1 MGMMVWKLATKIRS
15 RALKGLKYFPNRA
28 PNWLDPM
35 LKVFKMNR
43 SQIQQIEIPGLIV
56 VWYDRF
62 MIVYLYDSYMVPHKV
77 ATAFLCEQQSFAAS
91 IFCLDSRF
99 SCKTIGAAWKKRKL
113 QIVLENWSNQVL
125 PWKQGHLFA
134 ATTNSLISPWWRKI
148 MFTPR
153 MKQMDFVWK

>member
-1 MGMMVWKLATKIRS
+1 MIWQV
-15 RALKGLKYFPNRA
+15 
-28 PNWLDPM
+28 
-35 LKVFKMNR
+35 
-43 SQIQQIEIPGLIV
+43 
-56 VWYDRF
+56 YDSHIF
-62 MIVYLYDSYMVPHKV
+62 SLYDSYMVPRKV

-91 IFCLDSRF
+91 IFCLGSRF

-148 MFTPR
+148 MFTPH
-153 MKQMDFVWK
+153 MKQMGFCLKISYCTPKCHDQSGSIGILGTHIITYIQTGPYNVVPPSYKLVYKPH

>member
-1 MGMMVWKLATKIRS
+1 MIWQV
-15 RALKGLKYFPNRA
+15 
-28 PNWLDPM
+28 
-35 LKVFKMNR
+35 
-43 SQIQQIEIPGLIV
+43 
-56 VWYDRF
+56 YDSHIF
-62 MIVYLYDSYMVPHKV
+62 SLYDSYMVPRKV

-91 IFCLDSRF
+91 IFCLGSRF

-148 MFTPR
+148 MFTPH
-153 MKQMDFVWK
+153 MKQMGFCLKISYCTPQMSWSIRVNRHFRNTYHHIYIQTGPYNVVPPSYKLVYKPH